1 MERLIL
7 ITPRIVTA
15 EVDNVPT
22 RVRVNDFKK
31 GATDNDYELPQ
42 ADDELPLTLDIRML
56 DGSGEAEKTPQSEDG
71 ARALPVTTITHTT
84 GVQPAEVLDE
94 TEVLTLKETP

>member
-42 ADDELPLTLDIRML
+42 TSGDAPLSLEIRML
-56 DGSGEAEKTPQSEDG
+56 SGTGEDSQ
-71 ARALPVTTITHTT
+71 AIRADEGMRVLPVTTISHSS
-84 GVQPAEVLDE
+84 GERPAHELDGS
-94 TEVLTLKETP
+94 EVLTLKETP